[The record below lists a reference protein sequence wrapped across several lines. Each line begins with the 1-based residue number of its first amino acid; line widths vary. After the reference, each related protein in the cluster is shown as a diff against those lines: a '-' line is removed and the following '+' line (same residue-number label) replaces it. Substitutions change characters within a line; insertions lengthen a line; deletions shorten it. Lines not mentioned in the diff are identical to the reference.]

1 MLPELVQNLIRVALA
16 AEEGREPPKE
26 FLIFGYGTI
35 ETEKG
40 TFKFTPE
47 ACDALLAERA
57 RHSAE
62 VQIDYDHLA
71 IKSEKPGD
79 GKAAGWCNL
88 EKRDDGLWA
97 VNVRWTPPA
106 AEMLRNGEY
115 RYFSPYFAATKKEHL
130 IVMLMN
136 IAITNLPAMYEIEA
150 LVAASRFATLDLSA
164 LNLGTAPAPAPPPPP
179 PAPPPPAAQLTE
191 ERVKDVGA
199 DIRKGSDGKFRL
211 YDSDG
216 QKLLGTHDTLAQAQA
231 QESAIN
237 ISKARKAG
245 HHIPKQAKERNTTM
259 AGHKLG
265 GYLAK
270 HLKEKGL
277 ALKAFAEKAGM
288 AEDRARELHDGG
300 DPTPEEMTA
309 LAKAFGLTG
318 PDELEEQIDSFN
330 GDAAYD
336 DGDAPAERRTDAG
349 PVATNRTRRPPKK
362 VADDADAS
370 AMLIGLTGEENLQA
384 AGDKLQAVIEVA
396 ASVPQMRKEL
406 ETLRKK
412 NDQEARERIIRKG
425 KEQGKLTP
433 ALIRMLAREPVEKAE
448 QMLESLP
455 VLSREQRD
463 LRDAEPSEAAAI
475 LTTEEME
482 LCRLTRESP
491 KGLAEHVSKNG
502 GARDQ
507 LGGVNS
513 DAILESYRTP

>member
-16 AEEGREPPKE
+16 AAEGREPPKE

-35 ETEKG
+35 DTEKG
-40 TFKFTPE
+40 TFQFTPE

-150 LVAASRFATLDLSA
+150 LVAASRCANLDLSA
-164 LNLGTAPAPAPPPPP
+164 LDLGTTVPPPPP
-179 PAPPPPAAQLTE
+179 PAPLPAPQQLVE
-191 ERVKDVGA
+191 VRVEGVSA

-216 QKLLGTHDTLAQAQA
+216 QKLLGTHDTLEQAKA

-245 HHIPKQAKERNTTM
+245 HHIPKKAKESRTM

-288 AEDRARELHDGG
+288 AEDRARALHDGEA
-300 DPTPEEMTA
+300 PTPEEMNG

-318 PDELEEQIDSFN
+318 PDELEEQIDSWN
-330 GDAAYD
+330 GDASYD
-336 DGDAPAERRTDAG
+336 PAGDAPDERRIDAG
-349 PVATNRTRRPPKK
+349 PVATNRNRRPKK

-370 AMLIGLTGEENLQA
+370 AMLIGLTGEENLQD

-507 LGGVNS
+507 LGGVNA
-513 DAILESYRTP
+513 DAILESYRAP